1 MAEIVFDTAALTR
14 VRFAISPT
22 IEMAGSVR
30 VLGNPGRH
38 AVHMPW
44 AVRTASLV
52 GGLDLSTLHA
62 LQGSRSYSPDF
73 IHPLPEGPLTS
84 LDEDLAAM
92 LATPPDQVRTEV
104 LEAYPGERVPRVL
117 DGFVTDP
124 GAAVSRLD
132 RLLRTYWQ
140 RAVAPHW
147 ARVRALL
154 EHDVRYRA
162 RQMAD
167 GGLEALFADLDPRV
181 SWSDGVLK
189 VEKQSDED
197 GFLSPCMTRVIEL
210 DERGLLLI
218 PSVFAWPKV
227 LLVAA
232 DPWQPT
238 VIYPARGVGMLWDGD
253 ALTPP
258 DALAR
263 LLGRN
268 RAAVLLA
275 LDSPRSTS
283 ELAGL
288 LGVTSGGV
296 SQQLSVLAQAGLVA
310 RQRVRRHVLYLR
322 TSGGDTLVDV
332 TSSAEALA
340 QPAA

>member
-1 MAEIVFDTAALTR
+1 MAEIVFDKAALTR

-30 VLGNPGRH
+30 VLGDPGRR
-38 AVHMPW
+38 ALHMPW
-44 AVRTASLV
+44 AVRTAAVV
-52 GGLDLSTLHA
+52 GGLDLSVLHA

-73 IHPLPEGPLTS
+73 IHPLPQGPFTS
-84 LDEDLAAM
+84 LEEDLAAM
-92 LATPPDQVRTEV
+92 LATPPEQVRTEV
-104 LEAYPGERVPRVL
+104 LDAYPGERVPGVL
-117 DGFVTDP
+117 DSFVEEP
-124 GAAVSRLD
+124 RAAVGRLD
-132 RLLRTYWQ
+132 QLLRTYWE
-140 RAVAPHW
+140 RAIAPHW
-147 ARVRALL
+147 ARMRALL
-154 EHDVRYRA
+154 EHDIRYRA

-167 GGLEALFADLDPRV
+167 GGLEALFADLDPQV
-181 SWSDGVLK
+181 SWSDGVLTVAK
-189 VEKQSDED
+189 KPGED
-197 GFLSPCMTRVIEL
+197 GFEGPCLTRVMEL

-227 LLVAA
+227 LLVTA

-238 VIYPARGVGMLWDGD
+238 VIYPARGVGMLWDGE
-253 ALTPP
+253 ALAPP
-258 DALAR
+258 DALAK

-288 LGVTSGGV
+288 LGVTGGGI
-296 SQQLSVLAQAGLVA
+296 SQQLSVLAQAGLVT

-322 TSGGDTLVDV
+322 TFGGDTLVDV
-332 TSSAEALA
+332 TSGADAVA